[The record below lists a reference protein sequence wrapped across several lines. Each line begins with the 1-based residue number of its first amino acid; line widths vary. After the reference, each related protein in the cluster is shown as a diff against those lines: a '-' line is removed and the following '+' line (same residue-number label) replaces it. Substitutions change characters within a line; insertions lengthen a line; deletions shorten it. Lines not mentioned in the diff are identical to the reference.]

1 MAFYEI
7 KAAKV
12 VQPKNIS
19 FSHNRPGKKMS
30 LRGKPIMPEIFEF
43 LQEMYREK

>member
-19 FSHNRPGKKMS
+19 FSHNRPGKKNVT
-30 LRGKPIMPEIFEF
+30 
-43 LQEMYREK
+43 